1 MSQTQYTKR
10 LSIVLVALALN
21 GCALYD
27 ALMMTNFDSNE
38 YYLVTQIRTDAQVYK
53 TQCDNPALAP
63 VNAQA
68 ISLKTRLFE
77 NYSEQI
83 PNNENGIKASVSLNE
98 IAQGLNDAYRKGTP
112 SPVFC
117 KLKYGGIENAAYVIQ
132 HVVGNRPR

>member
-1 MSQTQYTKR
+1 MKK
-10 LSIVLVALALN
+10 LAIILAILALN

-27 ALMMTNFDSNE
+27 ALMMTGFDSNE

-53 TQCDNPALAP
+53 TQCDNPVLAP
-63 VNAQA
+63 ANAQA
-68 ISLKTRLFE
+68 IALKTKLFQ

-83 PNNENGIKASVSLNE
+83 PSNENGIKASTSLNE
-98 IAQGLNDAYRKGTP
+98 IAQGLDDAYKKSTP

-117 KLKYGGIENAAYVIQ
+117 KLKYGSIENAAYVIQ

>member
-1 MSQTQYTKR
+1 MMKR
-10 LSIVLVALALN
+10 LSILLLAVALN

-27 ALMMTNFDSNE
+27 ALMLTGFDSNE

-53 TQCDNPALAP
+53 TQCENPALAS

-68 ISLKTRLFE
+68 IAFKTRLFQ

-83 PNNENGIKASVSLNE
+83 PGNENGIKASESLNE
-98 IAQGLNDAYRKGTP
+98 IAQGLNDAYKKGVP

-117 KLKYGGIENAAYVIQ
+117 KLKYGSIENTAYVIQ

>member
-1 MSQTQYTKR
+1 MKR
-10 LSIVLVALALN
+10 LSIVLVALVLN

-27 ALMMTNFDSNE
+27 ALMLTGFDSNE

-53 TQCDNPALAP
+53 TQCENPALAP
-63 VNAQA
+63 ANAQA
-68 ISLKTRLFE
+68 IALKTRLFQ

-83 PNNENGIKASVSLNE
+83 PRNENGIKASEGLNE
-98 IAQGLNDAYRKGTP
+98 IAQGLNDAYKKGMP

-117 KLKYGGIENAAYVIQ
+117 KLKYGSIENTAYVIQ

>member
-1 MSQTQYTKR
+1 MKR
-10 LSIVLVALALN
+10 LCILLVALALN

-38 YYLVTQIRTDAQVYK
+38 YLLVTQIRTDAQVYK

-63 VNAQA
+63 ANAQA
-68 ISLKTRLFE
+68 IALKTRLFE

-83 PNNENGIKASVSLNE
+83 PNNENGIKASVSLNA
-98 IAQGLNDAYRKGTP
+98 IAQGLNDAYRNGTP
-112 SPVFC
+112 SVVFC

>member
-1 MSQTQYTKR
+1 MKR
-10 LSIVLVALALN
+10 LFIVLAVFALN

-38 YYLVTQIRTDAQVYK
+38 YLLVTQIRTDAQVYK
-53 TQCDNPALAP
+53 TQCENPALAP

-68 ISLKTRLFE
+68 IALKTKLFQ

-83 PNNENGIKASVSLNE
+83 PSNENGKKASEGLNE
-98 IAQGLNDAYRKGTP
+98 IAQGLNDSYKKGIP

-117 KLKYGGIENAAYVIQ
+117 KLKYGSIENAAYVIQ

>member
-1 MSQTQYTKR
+1 MKR
-10 LSIVLVALALN
+10 WSIVLVAVALN

-27 ALMMTNFDSNE
+27 ALMMTGFDSNE

-53 TQCDNPALAP
+53 NQCDNPALAP

-68 ISLKTRLFE
+68 IALKTRLFQ

-83 PNNENGIKASVSLNE
+83 PHNENGVKASEGLNE

>member
-1 MSQTQYTKR
+1 MKR
-10 LSIVLVALALN
+10 LFIVLAVFALN

-53 TQCDNPALAP
+53 TQCENPALAP

-68 ISLKTRLFE
+68 IALKTRLFQ

-83 PNNENGIKASVSLNE
+83 PSNENGIKASEGLNE
-98 IAQGLNDAYRKGTP
+98 IAQGLNDAYKKGTP

-117 KLKYGGIENAAYVIQ
+117 KLKYGSIENTAYVIQ

>member
-1 MSQTQYTKR
+1 MKK
-10 LSIVLVALALN
+10 LLAVLLIASLN

-38 YYLVTQIRTDAQVYK
+38 YLLVTQIRTDAQVYK
-53 TQCDNPALAP
+53 TQCENPALAP

>member
-1 MSQTQYTKR
+1 MKR
-10 LSIVLVALALN
+10 LSILLLAVALN

-27 ALMMTNFDSNE
+27 ALMLTGFDSNE

-53 TQCDNPALAP
+53 TQCENPALAS

-68 ISLKTRLFE
+68 IAFKTRLFQ

-83 PNNENGIKASVSLNE
+83 PGNENGIKASESLNE
-98 IAQGLNDAYRKGTP
+98 IAQGLNDAYKKGVP

-117 KLKYGGIENAAYVIQ
+117 KLKYGSIENTAYVIQ